1 LKRREFITLLS
12 GAAAVWPC
20 AAHAQQSG
28 VKKHVAVLAGNAD
41 NPTTRTYVNA
51 FRKGLADA
59 GWHEGR
65 NITIEV
71 RWGNGDAARITAQAA
86 ELVGLAPD
94 AILATNTPTV
104 RAFKQATET
113 IPLVFAG
120 LSDPIGDGF
129 VSSLSRPGGN
139 ITGFTSFNAPI
150 AGKWLEILKELS
162 PSAQHAGVIF
172 NPTTAP
178 HSIFLPV
185 MEVIASKLGV
195 TVTPLPVT
203 DQATIEAAIGR
214 LAREPNSV
222 LVGLPDIF
230 LSLNFD
236 RVFRP
241 AIEARLPSIGP
252 LRSYA
257 IGGALAS
264 YGSDFVDL
272 FHQAA
277 SYVARILRGEKPR
290 DLPVQEPT
298 RYELVIN
305 LKVAKAIGLT
315 VPPTL
320 LARADEVIE

>member
-1 LKRREFITLLS
+1 VRRREFITLVG
-12 GAAAVWPC
+12 GAAAVWPF
-20 AAHAQQSG
+20 AAHGQQSG
-28 VKKHVAVLAGNAD
+28 PLKRIAVLAGNAD
-41 NPTTRTYVNA
+41 NPTTRTYVDA
-51 FRKGLADA
+51 FRQGLAEA

-65 NITIEV
+65 NITIDL
-71 RWGNGDAARITAQAA
+71 RWGDGDAARITAQAA
-86 ELVGLAPD
+86 ELVDLAPD
-94 AILATNTPTV
+94 AILATNTPTA
-104 RAFKQATET
+104 RAFKQATAT
-113 IPLVFAG
+113 IPIVFAG
-120 LSDPIGDGF
+120 LSDPIGDGI
-129 VSSLSRPGGN
+129 VSSLSKPGGN

-162 PSAQHAGVIF
+162 PDAQHAGVIF
-172 NPTTAP
+172 NPKTAP

-185 MEVIASKLGV
+185 MEVIGPKLGL

-203 DQATIEAAIGR
+203 DQATIEAAIGK
-214 LAREPNSV
+214 LVREPHPV

-241 AIEARLPSIGP
+241 AMQARLPSIGP

-257 IGGALAS
+257 IGGALSS

-277 SYVARILRGEKPR
+277 PYVARILHGDKPG

-305 LKVAKAIGLT
+305 LKIAKAIGLT